1 MSEELGKRAVDC
13 KHWRWMPGMRI
24 RGIDKVCVAVTD
36 KGCVSVTD
44 KGSPIYRDGCD
55 RLGFLVMTYGILAVP
70 HAQPDLTDPATLGC
84 LLALVRDAHKD
95 ACMTIGFD
103 GDDWVV
109 CSRWCD
115 YLLHHERIPGGECE
129 VSRGRSEGEALVA
142 ALEAAE

>member
-109 CSRWCD
+109 CSRWAPPVRLFRLSD
-115 YLLHHERIPGGECE
+115 YCE